1 LLPIRGL
8 RRMFKARILTA
19 AALLL
24 GASCGLAASYGAD
37 YPAHA
42 VRVVIGFSPGA
53 SADLTARVINRKL
66 SQKFGQSFSVE
77 NRANAGI
84 NGAAEIVARSP
95 KDGYTLLLGT
105 AANVINATI
114 VPELPFDFG
123 SDFAPVVLIASVP
136 QVLVVSPALGVESVR
151 DLIALAK
158 ARPGQLTFGSGGFGT
173 STHLAGELF
182 NLMAGVHLAHVPY
195 PSTAQA
201 VTDLLAGRV
210 SALFAPAPGVLQ
222 HIEQGRVKALAST
235 GAKRPGI
242 APNLP
247 TMAEAGLPD
256 YESGLWFGLLAPAG
270 TPRDV
275 IDRLGA
281 AINAALDAN
290 EVRAALR
297 VQGIDPVGGSAQD
310 FARHIEAESRKWTS
324 VAAAVGLKK

>member
-1 LLPIRGL
+1 MFRLRGI
-8 RRMFKARILTA
+8 MA

-24 GASCGLAASYGAD
+24 GASCALAASYAGD
-37 YPAHA
+37 YPAHP
-42 VRVVIGFSPGA
+42 VRVIIGFSPGA

-66 SQKFGQSFSVE
+66 SQRFGQNFSVE
-77 NRANAGI
+77 NRASAGI
-84 NGAAEIVARSP
+84 NAAAEMVARSP

-105 AANVINATI
+105 AANVINASI
-114 VPELPFDFG
+114 LPELPFDLA

-158 ARPGQLTFGSGGFGT
+158 ARPGQLTFASGGFGT

-222 HIEQGRVKALAST
+222 HIEQGRVKALAATS
-235 GAKRPGI
+235 AKRPGI

-247 TMAEAGLPD
+247 TMREAGLAG

-270 TPRDV
+270 TPPDV
-275 IDRLGA
+275 VERLGL
-281 AINAALDAN
+281 AINAALQAN
-290 EVRAALR
+290 DVRAALR
-297 VQGIDPVGGSAQD
+297 LQGIDPVGGTADD
-310 FARHIEAESRKWTS
+310 FARHIEAETRKWTN

>member
-1 LLPIRGL
+1 MSGMRG
-8 RRMFKARILTA
+8 IVA

-24 GASCGLAASYGAD
+24 AAGCAFAASYAGD
-37 YPAHA
+37 YPAQG
-42 VRVVIGFSPGA
+42 VRVITGFSPGA

-66 SQKFGQSFSVE
+66 SQKFGQNFSVE
-77 NRANAGI
+77 NHASGGI
-84 NGAAEIVARSP
+84 NAAAEMVARAP

-105 AANVINATI
+105 AANVINASI
-114 VPELPFDFG
+114 LPELPFDIA
-123 SDFAPVVLIASVP
+123 SDFAPVVIIASVP
-136 QVLVVSPALGVESVR
+136 QVLVVSPTLGVDSVR

-158 ARPGQLTFGSGGFGT
+158 ARPGQLTFASGGFGT

-222 HIEQGRVKALAST
+222 YIEQGRVKALAATS
-235 GAKRPGI
+235 AKRPGI

-247 TMAEAGLPD
+247 TMAEAGVPG

-270 TPRDV
+270 TPPEV
-275 IDRLGA
+275 IERLGS
-281 AINAALDAN
+281 AINGALEAS
-290 EVRAALR
+290 EVRSALR
-297 VQGIDPVGGSAQD
+297 LQGIDPVGGTPDD
-310 FARHIEAESRKWTS
+310 FARLIEAETRKWAN